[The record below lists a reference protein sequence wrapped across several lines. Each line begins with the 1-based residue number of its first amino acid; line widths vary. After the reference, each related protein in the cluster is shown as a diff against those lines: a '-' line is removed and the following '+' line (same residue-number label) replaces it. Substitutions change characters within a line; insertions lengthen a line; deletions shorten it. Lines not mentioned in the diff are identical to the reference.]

1 MNRFKNHLIVA
12 AVLGAL
18 ALTGIVMN
26 SRQAVAQGPSG
37 PVHVTV
43 EAPLPLPV
51 TGPVTL
57 SGPVDSPDTVL
68 VLDQQVTVAGT
79 STPPVGPIDVSGFKE
94 IRVVVYAPFVAFG
107 VGIQPLIINPND
119 QTQEAVLDSL
129 ILPTGL
135 GGIKVYDAIFKKM
148 EFALITLSPGTVAV
162 RLQVYGRNN

>member
-1 MNRFKNHLIVA
+1 MCSIYNVSDCCIGLAVFQFRWKRKQCSPTEVEEEVNMNRFKNHLIVA

-37 PVHVTV
+37 PGHVTV

-107 VGIQPLIINPND
+107 VGIQGNGCGATASVRSE
-119 QTQEAVLDSL
+119 Q
-129 ILPTGL
+129 
-135 GGIKVYDAIFKKM
+135 
-148 EFALITLSPGTVAV
+148 LS
-162 RLQVYGRNN
+162 